1 MFVLGALK
9 EFHAPV
15 LTPFF
20 QILTAFWN
28 PFLFFQDLLYAQI
41 KKKTFFLEAKL
52 AGEEVT
58 EIVLKLVGRVA
69 RYLLPA
75 TRSTVRYY
83 RYRA

>member
-1 MFVLGALK
+1 MFVLRALK

-28 PFLFFQDLLYAQI
+28 PFLFFQIYCMLKL
-41 KKKTFFLEAKL
+41 KKNLFLEAKL

-75 TRSTVRYY
+75 TDRITVRY
-83 RYRA
+83 